1 MDRNGGAR
9 LVEPTLPTEE
19 VRAWARDKVLE
30 LACIFSRFSAIKR
43 MFNKSGMR
51 VNSRNQDQR
60 YFQPKQLMKRQT
72 HRVSRSR
79 GNVAKLAALGGAG
92 LGLVCGAKA
101 DTTITFGG
109 FTTDNLSIGGILGYG
124 DNVNAS
130 SLDYTVSGLGTPDI
144 TLDWVGTWDTYTSWD
159 GRGNVGQSDFN
170 GGPNVSI
177 LFTPSAA
184 FAVRLGSFHL
194 DEWAGG
200 GDASVTWS
208 ITGLNSGS
216 LASGVWTMSNAG
228 GRTLITPGISGQL
241 GEGLILNL
249 QLNSGSPSY
258 LALDNLTFAQ
268 VPEPSTL
275 ALGAL
280 GAATALGAAAM
291 RRRRRA

>member
-1 MDRNGGAR
+1 
-9 LVEPTLPTEE
+9 
-19 VRAWARDKVLE
+19 
-30 LACIFSRFSAIKR
+30 
-43 MFNKSGMR
+43 
-51 VNSRNQDQR
+51 
-60 YFQPKQLMKRQT
+60 MKRHT
-72 HRVSRSR
+72 HRVPRSR
-79 GNVAKLAALGGAG
+79 VNVVKLAALGGTG

-109 FTTDNLSIGGILGYG
+109 FVTDNVRIGEIPGYG
-124 DNVNAS
+124 DNVVAS
-130 SLDYTVSGLGTPDI
+130 STDYTVSGLGTPNI
-144 TLDWVGTWDTYTSWD
+144 SLDWVGGWDTYTLWD
-159 GRGNVGQSDFN
+159 GRGNVAQSDFN

-200 GDASVTWS
+200 GDGSITWS
-208 ITGLNSGS
+208 ITGLNSGA
-216 LASGVWTMSNAG
+216 LASGVWNMSNAG
-228 GRTLITPGISGQL
+228 GRSLITPGITGQL

-258 LALDNLTFAQ
+258 FALDNLTFAQ

-291 RRRRRA
+291 RRRQRA